1 MSAPGNDK
9 ARDEARGSLDAADE
23 DCASARVL
31 VAASPLR
38 AATAAYLCQQAAE
51 KLMKGLLTCAAIPFR
66 KTHNLDE
73 LAGQVEDGHPELRQ
87 LVAPLRWQTSW
98 NFVFRYPR
106 PERTA
111 EPAPTVAELLAV
123 LDDIGR
129 LRAELHDRIAG
140 SGAQ

>member
-1 MSAPGNDK
+1 MT
-9 ARDEARGSLDAADE
+9 
-23 DCASARVL
+23 
-31 VAASPLR
+31 ASPGRVAVQRPIPEPGPSLIHE
-38 AATAAYLCQQAAE
+38 A
-51 KLMKGLLTCAAIPFR
+51 GITCAAIPFR